1 MKQLHMG
8 LAIVVA
14 AAYGA
19 PALAAETPVI
29 RLGWSVPAQTEHYVM
44 MKKPELLKN
53 LGKSYQIEWVN
64 FPASVAII
72 QALASKNLDAG
83 GVTIIPIARTIEQK
97 AADLRIVADIASE
110 RPGGFQTTW
119 VTLDSTGIKSVA
131 DLRGKTMGVASYG
144 STTDLL
150 GRAILQ
156 RNGIDPGRDVQAL
169 RKGEIAAGEMA
180 QPFYAAAKA
189 RGGIR
194 DLFTAKEILPVLPLL
209 LEVFTESFITNHPDA
224 VKGFLEDYLTALN
237 YARDPKNRDEVI
249 GIVSDV
255 TRLPRDVL
263 ASFLLTNQDYTMAP
277 DTLPDPEA
285 IQTTCSRRSSTP
297 HQRSTC
303 AITRA
308 PSTRPVL
315 REGSTKW
322 RRPEC
327 QKSFCARCTRTTTT
341 A

>member
-29 RLGWSVPAQTEHYVM
+29 RLGWSVPAQTQHYVM

-119 VTLDSTGIKSVA
+119 VTLDSTGIKSIA
-131 DLRGKTMGVASYG
+131 DLRRKTMGVASYG

-156 RNGIDPGRDVQAL
+156 RNGHRS
-169 RKGEIAAGEMA
+169 R
-180 QPFYAAAKA
+180 
-189 RGGIR
+189 
-194 DLFTAKEILPVLPLL
+194 
-209 LEVFTESFITNHPDA
+209 
-224 VKGFLEDYLTALN
+224 
-237 YARDPKNRDEVI
+237 
-249 GIVSDV
+249 
-255 TRLPRDVL
+255 PR
-263 ASFLLTNQDYTMAP
+263 
-277 DTLPDPEA
+277 
-285 IQTTCSRRSSTP
+285 
-297 HQRSTC
+297 
-303 AITRA
+303 RA
-308 PSTRPVL
+308 TH
-315 REGSTKW
+315 
-322 RRPEC
+322 
-327 QKSFCARCTRTTTT
+327 
-341 A
+341 

>member
-1 MKQLHMG
+1 MKQLHIG

-29 RLGWSVPAQTEHYVM
+29 RLGWSVPAQTQHYVM

-119 VTLDSTGIKSVA
+119 VTLDSTGIKSIA

-156 RNGIDPGRDVQAL
+156 RNGIDPDRDVRRIEVRFPVMEQAL
-169 RKGEIAAGEMA
+169 RKGEIVAGEMA

-209 LEVFTESFITNHPDA
+209 LEVFTEGFITNHPDA

-255 TRLPRDVL
+255 TKLPRDVL
-263 ASFLLTNQDYTMAP
+263 ASFLLTDQDYTMAP
-277 DTLPDPEA
+277 DTLPDTEA
-285 IQTTCSRRSSTP
+285 IQTTYDFLTASGVLKTKLDSASTIDL
-297 HQRSTC
+297 RYN
-303 AITRA
+303 
-308 PSTRPVL
+308 PSA
-315 REGSTKW
+315 KH
-322 RRPEC
+322 
-327 QKSFCARCTRTTTT
+327 
-341 A
+341 